1 MRISDWSSDVCSS
14 DLGLARMLDV
24 DEHRFAVGGEG
35 NARYFAFLGAHEEAA
50 YLFADGV
57 GAQHLIVALAFI
69 VAAVAVLA
77 VGLDPQ
83 SDGPVEG
90 EAVGAVDGIE
100 IGRAHV

>member
-1 MRISDWSSDVCSS
+1 
-14 DLGLARMLDV
+14 MLDV
-24 DEHRFAVGGEG
+24 DEHRFAGGGEG

-83 SDGPVEG
+83 SAGTVEG
-90 EAVGAVDGIE
+90 EAVGAVEGIV
-100 IGRAHV
+100 GRDVGGARLDRKSTRLNSSH